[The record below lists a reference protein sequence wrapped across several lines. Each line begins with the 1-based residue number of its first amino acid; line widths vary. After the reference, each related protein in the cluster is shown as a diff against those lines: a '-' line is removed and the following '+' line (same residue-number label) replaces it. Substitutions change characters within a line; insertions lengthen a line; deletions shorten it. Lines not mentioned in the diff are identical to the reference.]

1 MWLLDDQR
9 LAVHFRGLL
18 KAHHVE
24 DRRRD
29 VGEAAGAWLEWI
41 GNLLNA
47 VAQAIPAITAL
58 ATAKKGEAT
67 ANAAASVTGVASSVA
82 SIPWVGA
89 ALAVA
94 AAASM
99 IAAFAAIPKF
109 AAGGIAFGPTIGM
122 FGEYAGASTNPEV
135 VAPLNRL
142 RSLLGVDAGAP
153 ATLRFKIEGR
163 DLVAVY
169 DRRRNLV
176 GRV

>member
-1 MWLLDDQR
+1 M
-9 LAVHFRGLL
+9 
-18 KAHHVE
+18 
-24 DRRRD
+24 

-58 ATAKKGEAT
+58 ATARKGEAT
-67 ANAAASVTGVASSVA
+67 ANAAASVTGAASSVA

-99 IAAFAAIPKF
+99 IAAFAAMPKF
-109 AAGGIAFGPTIGM
+109 AAGGIAYGPTIGM

-142 RSLLGVDAGAP
+142 RSLLGVDGGAP
-153 ATLRFKIEGR
+153 TTLRFKIEGR